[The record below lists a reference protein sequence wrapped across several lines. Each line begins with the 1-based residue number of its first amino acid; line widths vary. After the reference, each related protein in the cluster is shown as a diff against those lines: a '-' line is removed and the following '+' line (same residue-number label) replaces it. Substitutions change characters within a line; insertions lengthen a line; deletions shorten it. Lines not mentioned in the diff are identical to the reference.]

1 MIADEPGA
9 ASAPAGP
16 RTAAIDCDV
25 LVIGS
30 GAGGLS
36 AAVTAAFHGLKVIVV
51 EKEEKC
57 GGATAFSG
65 GWMWAPRNPLAV
77 ADGVKEDIELPREY
91 LRQRLGENFDAAR
104 VDALLEAVPHMV
116 GFFHTKTKL
125 QFVPGSSIS
134 DIYGKTPGAGTG
146 HRSVAPKPIN
156 ARRLSKTVRATMR
169 RQLYET
175 SFLGMGIMAGPDLRA
190 FLFAMRGD
198 AKALWH
204 ATWRVGL
211 HLWDLL
217 THHYGLQLVNGTALI
232 GRLMQSAENLGVD
245 IRVSS
250 PALRLTTD
258 AGRVTGAVVASPR
271 GGPGDEQGGELSI
284 HARLGVVLATGGFPN
299 DVARRKQYFPRV
311 PTGEEHWTL
320 APAGTSGDGI
330 TLGESVGGHLNH
342 NVAAPAA
349 YCPVSLVHYRNG
361 RVGVFPHIMDR
372 GKPGAI
378 GVLKNGRR
386 FVNEANGYHDYVLG
400 MLAAVPEGEPVES
413 WLVAD
418 HTFQRRYPLGM
429 SKQRPVPTFP
439 YLRNGYLTK
448 GRTIEE
454 LARNCGIDPAG
465 LAATVVEFNANAR
478 RGADPLFERGETP
491 FNRYAGDPTVKP
503 NPSLAPIKTGPFYAV
518 KVLPGSFG
526 TFMGLETDARARVL
540 GDGGKP
546 IAGLYA
552 VGTDQANV
560 MGGHYPA
567 GGINIGP
574 AMTFG
579 YVAGR
584 DLAGATAYED
594 GRDAA
599 VENGSHGSS
608 AQR

>member
-1 MIADEPGA
+1 MTPADQREAVSA
-9 ASAPAGP
+9 AEELDCDVL
-16 RTAAIDCDV
+16 DCDV

-36 AAVTAAFHGLKVIVV
+36 VAVTAAFHGLKVLVV
-51 EKEEKC
+51 EKEKVC

-65 GWMWAPRNPLAV
+65 GWMWAPRNPLAI
-77 ADGVKEDIELPREY
+77 ADGMDEDVELPREY
-91 LRQRLGENFDAAR
+91 LRHRLGANFNEAR
-104 VDALLEAVPHMV
+104 VYALLEAAPHMV
-116 GFFHTKTKL
+116 GFFHTKTEL
-125 QFVPGSSIS
+125 QFVPGTSIS

-156 ARRLSKTVRATMR
+156 ARRLSKEVRTTMR
-169 RQLYET
+169 RQYYET

-198 AKALWH
+198 TKALWH

-211 HLWDLL
+211 HLWDLV

-232 GRLMQSAENLGVD
+232 GRLMQSAETLGVD

-258 AGRVTGAVVASPR
+258 AGRVTGAVVASP
-271 GGPGDEQGGELSI
+271 DGELRI
-284 HARLGVVLATGGFPN
+284 RARRGVVLASGGFPN

-330 TLGESVGGHLNH
+330 TLGESVGGHLDH

-400 MLAAVPEGEPVES
+400 MLAAVPDGEPIES
-413 WLVAD
+413 WLIAD

-429 SKQRPVPTFP
+429 SKQRPIPTFP
-439 YLRNGYLTK
+439 YVRNGYLKT
-448 GRTIEE
+448 GRTLDE

-465 LAATVVEFNANAR
+465 LTATVAEFNENAR
-478 RGADPLFERGETP
+478 RGVDPPFERGETP
-491 FNRYAGDPTVKP
+491 FNRYGGDPTVTP
-503 NPSLAPIKTGPFYAV
+503 NPSLAPIETGPFYAV

-540 GDGGKP
+540 DDDDQP
-546 IAGLYA
+546 IRGLYA
-552 VGTDQANV
+552 VGTDQSNV

-574 AMTFG
+574 AMAFG
-579 YVAGR
+579 YIAGR
-584 DLAGATAYED
+584 DLAGADGYED
-594 GRDAA
+594 DRDN
-599 VENGSHGSS
+599 ETEGGSDGSS